1 MPVEIKDCDGGIGVI
16 IEASGRVTDR
26 ELIDA
31 FNNHL
36 TPNEEK
42 FKQYKY
48 ILIDHFALTKVDITD
63 ETVEMIS
70 ALFAEP
76 TRVNPESIVA
86 MVTYASYG
94 ANIELVDR
102 ISKMHDVFSNRSC
115 WETLLFRTRPQAVR
129 WIKGKVKE
137 RFGIDNLT
145 FD

>member
-1 MPVEIKDCDGGIGVI
+1 MPIEIKDCDEGIGVI
-16 IEASGRVTDR
+16 IETHEWLTDQ

-31 FNNHL
+31 FDDHL
-36 TPNEEK
+36 APDPEK

-63 ETVEMIS
+63 ETIDRIS
-70 ALFAEP
+70 GLFADASQL
-76 TRVNPESIVA
+76 NPESIVA

-102 ISKMHDVFSNRSC
+102 ISKMHELFVNRSC

-137 RFGIDNLT
+137 KFGINDLT